1 MMKLETQ
8 GVMLVK
14 YSDQPNLKE
23 FSAWAVYRISK
34 GRNIQ
39 SIANWLR
46 ARSDF
51 KFASIHLKTDNYRT
65 GDKIRDLPQLYYID
79 RKDIYQTNQ

>member
-1 MMKLETQ
+1 MKIEVQ
-8 GVMLVK
+8 AVMLVK
-14 YSDQPNLKE
+14 YSDQPNVKE

-39 SIANWLR
+39 SIATILR

-65 GDKIRDLPQLYYID
+65 GDRIKDLPQLYYID
-79 RKDIYQTNQ
+79 RKDIFQTT